1 MREMREGSER
11 RTDYSNLTELRVDV
25 EVLKKDVDVI
35 TNLCEKMDKVIEK
48 LVEHQDVLINQI
60 YNDMDKRKTDTNQ
73 DIRELDNKIATVNT
87 DLTKKL
93 ESTQEKIMDEIKSLR
108 NEIQEHNAKEDS
120 ELQKILKWKWT
131 IAGGVIVLSWIF
143 SNLNLF
149 AKLIT

>member
-1 MREMREGSER
+1 MREVPER
-11 RTDYSNLTELRVDV
+11 RTDYSTLTELRVDV

-60 YNDMDKRKTDTNQ
+60 YNDMDKRKTDTND

>member
-1 MREMREGSER
+1 MREGREGPER

-73 DIRELDNKIATVNT
+73 DIRELDNKITTVNN

-93 ESTQEKIMDEIKSLR
+93 EATQEKIMDEIKFLR

-143 SNLNLF
+143 SNINII
-149 AKLIT
+149 AKILL

>member
-1 MREMREGSER
+1 MREYREGPER
-11 RTDYSNLTELRVDV
+11 RTDYTNLTEIRVDV

-60 YNDMDKRKTDTNQ
+60 YNDMDKRKTDTND
-73 DIRELDNKIATVNT
+73 DIKELDNKIATVNT

-93 ESTQEKIMDEIKSLR
+93 ESTQEKIMDEIKFLR

-120 ELQKILKWKWT
+120 ELEKILRWKWT
-131 IAGGVIVLSWIF
+131 IVGGVIVLSWVF
-143 SNLNLF
+143 SNINII
-149 AKLIT
+149 AKILL

>member
-1 MREMREGSER
+1 MREYREGPER

-60 YNDMDKRKTDTNQ
+60 YNDMDKRKTDTND
-73 DIRELDNKIATVNT
+73 DIKELDNKIATVNA

-93 ESTQEKIMDEIKSLR
+93 ESTQEKIMDEIKFLR

-120 ELQKILKWKWT
+120 ELQKILRWKWT
-131 IAGGVIVLSWIF
+131 IVGGVIVLSWIV
-143 SNLNLF
+143 SNINIF
-149 AKLIT
+149 AKIIT

>member
-1 MREMREGSER
+1 MREVGTER
-11 RTDYSNLTELRVDV
+11 KPDYSSITELRVDV

-60 YNDMDKRKTDTNQ
+60 YNDMDKRKTDTNA
-73 DIRELDNKIATVNT
+73 DIKELDNKITNVNS

-93 ESTQEKIMDEIKSLR
+93 ESTQDKIMLEIKSLR
-108 NEIQEHNAKEDS
+108 EEIQAHNEKEDS

-131 IAGGVIVLSWIF
+131 IAGGVIVISWII
-143 SNLNLF
+143 SH
-149 AKLIT
+149 ADIITKILM

>member
-1 MREMREGSER
+1 MREVPER
-11 RTDYSNLTELRVDV
+11 RTDYSTLTELRVDV

-60 YNDMDKRKTDTNQ
+60 YNDMDKRKTDTND

-143 SNLNLF
+143 SNINII
-149 AKLIT
+149 AKILL